1 MGKTRCELGVVSIHW
16 PIDEFAYL
24 SFQGGSCILDNSGRS
39 IHGGIETQSD
49 LRPFSDG
56 SIVSF
61 TLDLRGQGVLTA
73 SIDGNAPIEVFSGGI
88 LEGRGEN
95 HGFVPA
101 ISCHPKVS
109 VEFLGFEKAP

>member
-1 MGKTRCELGVVSIHW
+1 MGKTRCELGVVSTHL
-16 PIDEFAYL
+16 PIDDFAYL
-24 SFQGGSCILDNSGRS
+24 SSQGGSCILDNSGRS

-56 SIVSF
+56 SIVS
-61 TLDLRGQGVLTA
+61 TA
-73 SIDGNAPIEVFSGGI
+73 SIDGNAPFEVFSGGI
-88 LEGRGEN
+88 LEGQGEN